1 MTRDDVDDSAEN
13 DDLDAILQ
21 AIQSSNSSRPAAP
34 GPRSIAI
41 DESVPNAQ
49 QGTINQ
55 EAEPASHSKF

>member
-13 DDLDAILQ
+13 DDLVQ
-21 AIQSSNSSRPAAP
+21 AIQSSNNSRPAAP

-41 DESVPNAQ
+41 DDSVPNAQ
-49 QGTINQ
+49 QETINQ